1 MIFFF
6 EVVRRIK
13 EFSKLILSV
22 DEVNRIFGTEVKE
35 NDEEGVVNEIFL
47 EKEDEGD

>member
-1 MIFFF
+1 MIFFLD
-6 EVVRRIK
+6 VVRRTVD
-13 EFSKLILSV
+13 FSRWILSV